1 LQIADCRLKNL
12 QSAICNL
19 QLSEDTGMKVS
30 RFARSIVWLNCAVPL
45 ILLAWDAVAGR
56 LGANPVNFAIRTTGI
71 LSLIF
76 IILTLAITPVS
87 RMMGWGWMGQFRRV
101 LGLYAFFHAGLHF
114 LIFFWFDR
122 AASVLGTLSEI
133 AMRTYLMVGI
143 VGLVLMAPLAITSTN
158 GMIKRL
164 GPKRWKLLHR
174 LVYVVAIAGAL
185 HFAMLVKAD
194 LTRPIAFAIPIAL
207 LFAWRLGAHYFRLRR
222 ESYLFRNPVGMGAM
236 LSRQDL
242 AGPSPPNSGRESM
255 PPLAPGAKPKH
266 WSGQLRVVKVF
277 QETPDVRT
285 FRLVSTAGPHLPFD
299 FLPGQF
305 LNVSLMIAGK
315 KVNRS
320 YTIASSPTRIGS
332 CELTVKRE
340 AMGTASRH
348 LHDSV
353 DAGTLINVY
362 APAGRFTFTGAE
374 SDSLV
379 MIAGGVGI
387 TPLMAKIRY
396 LTDIG
401 WTGDIYLVFSV
412 KTERDIIFRDELD
425 YLQLRFPNLHVTV
438 TLTRAEGSSGGWE
451 RGRITPGLLNRVVP
465 QISTRRVHIC
475 GPTEMTELT
484 RQMLLDLGV
493 PAESIKSESFTSPAR
508 ASAQAAAAAGTN
520 GTLAA
525 AAQTSMP
532 AREAVNGARTPHPSP
547 LGRGAGGEGA
557 ATLTFAR
564 SGKSLPMS
572 AQKTVLEAAEDLG
585 VSINYDCRSG
595 ICGQCKTKLL
605 AGHVT
610 MDTEDALTPVDR
622 ANNLILSCQARC
634 IDQVA
639 VEA

>member
-1 LQIADCRLKNL
+1 M
-12 QSAICNL
+12 SAL
-19 QLSEDTGMKVS
+19 ATASTG
-30 RFARSIVWLNCAVPL
+30 A
-45 ILLAWDAVAGR
+45 
-56 LGANPVNFAIRTTGI
+56 PV
-71 LSLIF
+71 
-76 IILTLAITPVS
+76 
-87 RMMGWGWMGQFRRV
+87 
-101 LGLYAFFHAGLHF
+101 
-114 LIFFWFDR
+114 
-122 AASVLGTLSEI
+122 
-133 AMRTYLMVGI
+133 
-143 VGLVLMAPLAITSTN
+143 
-158 GMIKRL
+158 
-164 GPKRWKLLHR
+164 
-174 LVYVVAIAGAL
+174 
-185 HFAMLVKAD
+185 
-194 LTRPIAFAIPIAL
+194 
-207 LFAWRLGAHYFRLRR
+207 
-222 ESYLFRNPVGMGAM
+222 
-236 LSRQDL
+236 
-242 AGPSPPNSGRESM
+242 
-255 PPLAPGAKPKH
+255 AKPKH
-266 WSGQLRVVKVF
+266 WSGQLRVVNVF

-285 FRLVSTAGPHLPFD
+285 FRLVSTTGPHLPFD

-305 LNVSLMIAGK
+305 LNLSFMIDGK

-374 SDSLV
+374 ADCLV
-379 MIAGGVGI
+379 MVAGGVGI

-401 WTGDIYLVFSV
+401 WTGHIYLVFSV
-412 KTERDIIFRDELD
+412 KTERDIIFREELD
-425 YLQLRFPNLHVTV
+425 YLQSRFPNLHVTV

-451 RGRITPGLLNRVVP
+451 RGRISPELLNRVVP
-465 QISTRRVHIC
+465 EISTRRVHIC

-508 ASAQAAAAAGTN
+508 AALVTGGVVSSRVVSGGVVSN
-520 GTLAA
+520 GVVSGGLNDA
-525 AAQTSMP
+525 TSHHSP
-532 AREAVNGARTPHPSP
+532 VTTHHSPTATAVN
-547 LGRGAGGEGA
+547 GA

-572 AQKTVLEAAEDLG
+572 AQRTVLEAAEDCG
-585 VSINYDCRSG
+585 VSINYDCRAG
-595 ICGQCKTKLL
+595 ICGRCKIKRL
-605 AGHVT
+605 AGHVI

>member
-1 LQIADCRLKNL
+1 
-12 QSAICNL
+12 
-19 QLSEDTGMKVS
+19 MKVS
-30 RFARSIVWLNCAVPL
+30 RFARSIVLLNCAVPL
-45 ILLAWDAVAGR
+45 ILLTWDAVAGR
-56 LGANPVNFAIRTTGI
+56 LGANPVNFAIRTTGV

-87 RMMGWGWMGQFRRV
+87 RMTGWGWMGQFRRV

-122 AASVLGTLSEI
+122 AASVLDTLTEI
-133 AMRTYLMVGI
+133 AERTYLMVGI

-174 LVYVVAIAGAL
+174 LVYVVATAGAI

-194 LTRPIAFAIPIAL
+194 LTRPIAFAVPIAL
-207 LFAWRLGAHYFRLRR
+207 LFAWRLGAHYFQLRR
-222 ESYLFRNPVGMGAM
+222 ESYQFRNPASPAPVPASTGA
-236 LSRQDL
+236 
-242 AGPSPPNSGRESM
+242 PV
-255 PPLAPGAKPKH
+255 AKPKH
-266 WSGQLRVVKVF
+266 WSGQLCVVKVF

-285 FRLVSTAGPHLPFD
+285 FRLVSSAGPRLPFD
-299 FLPGQF
+299 FLPGQY
-305 LNVSLMIAGK
+305 LNLSFVIDGK

-340 AMGTASRH
+340 PKGTASRH
-348 LHDSV
+348 LHDRV
-353 DAGTLINVY
+353 DAGTLVNVY

-374 SDSLV
+374 ADSLV

-401 WTGDIYLVFSV
+401 WTGQIYLVYSV
-412 KTERDIIFRDELD
+412 KTERDIIFQDELD
-425 YLQLRFPNLHVTV
+425 YLRSRFPNLHVTV

-451 RGRITPGLLNRVVP
+451 RGRISRELLHRVVP

-475 GPTEMTELT
+475 GPTEMTERT

-508 ASAQAAAAAGTN
+508 ATAQAPAAAGTN
-520 GTLAA
+520 GTLMAT
-525 AAQTSMP
+525 AQRSEP
-532 AREAVNGARTPHPSP
+532 ARAAVNA
-547 LGRGAGGEGA
+547 A

-564 SGKSLPMS
+564 SGKSLPIS
-572 AQKTVLEAAEDLG
+572 ARKTVLEAAEDVG

-605 AGHVT
+605 AGHVIMET
-610 MDTEDALTPVDR
+610 QDALTAVDR

-634 IDQVA
+634 IDQVS